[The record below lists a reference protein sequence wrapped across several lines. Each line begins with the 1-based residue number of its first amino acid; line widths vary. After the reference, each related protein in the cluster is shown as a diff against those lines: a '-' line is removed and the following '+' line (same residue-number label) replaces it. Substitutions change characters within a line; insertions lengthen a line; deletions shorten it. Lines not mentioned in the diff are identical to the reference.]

1 MRRRAPGEALERL
14 RRAHLASGLEPLRRR
29 AARWGVDHEA
39 ALRGADP
46 AVPPELHDRQADN
59 WRPLLAIADRAGG
72 AWPELARAAA
82 CRLSGAGAEPE
93 QGAAGPLL
101 ADLRALF
108 ARTGAAPAGD
118 DRDPAPPDRARG
130 AAVGGLRRGPAAHP
144 ATAGHVARG
153 VPDRAQ
159 ANPAGRGHAQGV
171 RPRRLRRRLPALRAS
186 RPDTATRGSAA
197 AP

>member
-72 AWPELARAAA
+72 AWPELARRAAA

-93 QGAAGPLL
+93 QGAAVPLL

-108 ARTGAAPAGD
+108 ARTGAAPLATTAILRHLVALEERPWAAYTGGQPLTPRPLATWLAGFQI
-118 DRDPAPPDRARG
+118 RPKQIRQG
-130 AAVGGLRRGPAAHP
+130 AV
-144 ATAGHVARG
+144 
-153 VPDRAQ
+153 
-159 ANPAGRGHAQGV
+159 
-171 RPRRLRRRLPALRAS
+171 
-186 RPDTATRGSAA
+186 TRKG
-197 AP
+197 

>member
-93 QGAAGPLL
+93 QGAAVPLL

-108 ARTGAAPAGD
+108 ARTGAAPLATTAIL
-118 DRDPAPPDRARG
+118 RHLIALEERPW
-130 AAVGGLRRGPAAHP
+130 AAYTGGQPLTPRPL
-144 ATAGHVARG
+144 ATW
-153 VPDRAQ
+153 
-159 ANPAGRGHAQGV
+159 
-171 RPRRLRRRLPALRAS
+171 
-186 RPDTATRGSAA
+186 
-197 AP
+197 